1 MADNMT
7 AVQVLIDKGRV
18 IGKLADRAL
27 EAKGRDCEVLG
38 EVIDLIK
45 KEPDVE
51 RRPAVP
57 GCTDLY
63 NLSELCF
70 RNGEANMRDK
80 VVAMVM
86 GLQVTANSE
95 QHRILTD
102 LLDKLKHI

>member
-38 EVIDLIK
+38 EVIDLIR
-45 KEPDVE
+45 KEPEVE

-57 GCTDLY
+57 GHTDAY

-70 RNGEANMRDK
+70 RNGEANMK
-80 VVAMVM
+80 GKLVAIVM